1 MAVNRA
7 HLQVAKTSP
16 QPFLDAYQGEEVLK
30 EDKTRV
36 RRQVLRFES
45 NIQSG
50 PGFTSNSCFAMFH
63 VSDLRLDWY
72 VVLVNEYC
80 TNPEITF
87 YVSCAIVLPVA
98 QCTSSNVEA
107 ILLCGLTSPGVNLSH
122 TPICPENTD
131 IYSAKT
137 LQGR

>member
-36 RRQVLRFES
+36 RSQVLWFEP
-45 NIQSG
+45 NIQGG

-63 VSDLRLDWY
+63 VSGLRLDWY
-72 VVLVNEYC
+72 VVLVDEYC
-80 TNPEITF
+80 TNPETTF
-87 YVSCAIVLPVA
+87 YVSFSLVLHVA
-98 QCTSSNVEA
+98 QCTSRNIGA
-107 ILLCGLTSPGVNLSH
+107 IVLCGLTSPGVNLGDLSLL
-122 TPICPENTD
+122 
-131 IYSAKT
+131 S
-137 LQGR
+137 QR